1 MGERILSS
9 GDLGLSLCDLGVSP
23 FDFGPSLFDLE
34 LSLCDLGVS
43 LFDLGI
49 SICDL
54 GLSLFDLDD
63 LGVLFLDVSPFCLG
77 GATRCSSY
85 DLDGTTGWG
94 VCGTQSIES

>member
-23 FDFGPSLFDLE
+23 FDFEPSLCGLW
-34 LSLCDLGVS
+34 VS
-43 LFDLGI
+43 LFDLGL

-63 LGVLFLDVSPFCLG
+63 LGVLCIDVSPFCLG
-77 GATRCSSY
+77 GATR
-85 DLDGTTGWG
+85 
-94 VCGTQSIES
+94 